1 MNAVERRAVEVMA
14 AVMRPAE
21 TLRELHKRPC
31 LRLIRVGIDPDT
43 VLHFGMVLDHLEVRD
58 RKYHPQE
65 IAMAVV
71 TWSPN
76 AFPKR
81 LRRYLEALRAQLLAI
96 IGAEIRAEAREWNY
110 ALWLQTGD
118 PDLLN

>member
-1 MNAVERRAVEVMA
+1 MNAAERRAVAVMA
-14 AVMRPAE
+14 TVMRPAE
-21 TLRELHKRPC
+21 TLRELHRRPC

-43 VLHFGMVLDHLEVRD
+43 VLHFGMVLDHLGVRD
-58 RKYHPQE
+58 RQYDPQE
-65 IAMAVV
+65 VATAVV
-71 TWSPN
+71 TRSPN

-81 LRRYLEALRAQLLAI
+81 LRKYVEALRAQLLAI

-118 PDLLN
+118 PDLLD